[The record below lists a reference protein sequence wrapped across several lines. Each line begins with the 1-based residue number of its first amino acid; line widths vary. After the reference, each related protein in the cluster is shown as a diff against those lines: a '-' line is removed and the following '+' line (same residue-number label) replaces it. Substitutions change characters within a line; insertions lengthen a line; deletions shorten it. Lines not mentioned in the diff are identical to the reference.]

1 MEKNYEEYVAGL
13 MKRARAAQKIINDYS
28 QEQIDEL
35 VKAIAFYTT
44 RPDYMRKVAEMCVEE
59 SGMGDLEDKI
69 GKIWNKTMGHYIEM
83 KDEKSVGLIGYDEEK
98 QVYKYAKPMGV
109 IGALAPVT
117 NAENTPSVKAMNAIK
132 GRNAVIISP
141 HPKAKNANMYITE
154 YLRKILKKCGA
165 PEDLILTVEP
175 EYVSI
180 DCSGELMKQC
190 YFILATGGSGMVKAA
205 YKSGTPA
212 IGVGTGNDATFI
224 DGTTDLNEVAE
235 MVRLSKTFDNAA
247 GCSTE
252 NALVVQEDCYEDLIK
267 ALEAHH
273 CAIIREGSE
282 EKAKLRATMWPT
294 WPEDHNL
301 NRHIV
306 AQKIDKIAEMAGI
319 ELPEGTQFVAVEEL
333 DGVGLQYPFSGE
345 KLSPV
350 TTLIKV
356 PDFDAAVDKIEEILN
371 YMGMGHGCGIHTND
385 DKKVEAMALRMPV
398 ARMMVNQPQGY
409 GNSGSWTNG
418 MPMTMTLGCGTWGNN
433 SVSHNVNWKDL
444 INVTHVSK
452 PIPDHKP
459 NEEDVFTAEYIEANS
474 EPL

>member
-190 YFILATGGSGMVKAA
+190 DFILATGGSGMVKAA

-224 DGTTDLNEVAE
+224 DGTTDL
-235 MVRLSKTFDNAA
+235 
-247 GCSTE
+247 
-252 NALVVQEDCYEDLIK
+252 
-267 ALEAHH
+267 
-273 CAIIREGSE
+273 
-282 EKAKLRATMWPT
+282 KLQRW
-294 WPEDHNL
+294 
-301 NRHIV
+301 
-306 AQKIDKIAEMAGI
+306 
-319 ELPEGTQFVAVEEL
+319 
-333 DGVGLQYPFSGE
+333 
-345 KLSPV
+345 
-350 TTLIKV
+350 
-356 PDFDAAVDKIEEILN
+356 
-371 YMGMGHGCGIHTND
+371 
-385 DKKVEAMALRMPV
+385 
-398 ARMMVNQPQGY
+398 
-409 GNSGSWTNG
+409 
-418 MPMTMTLGCGTWGNN
+418 
-433 SVSHNVNWKDL
+433 
-444 INVTHVSK
+444 
-452 PIPDHKP
+452 
-459 NEEDVFTAEYIEANS
+459 
-474 EPL
+474 